1 MTRERRDEMFGIFVS
16 LVRKK
21 NPGTQNLITREEKM
35 EEKILHLIGNTSI
48 QMSLGA
54 WWRNVLILCNYH
66 FIQSELLFLF

>member
-21 NPGTQNLITREEKM
+21 KTGTQNLITREEKM

-54 WWRNVLILCNYH
+54 W
-66 FIQSELLFLF
+66 